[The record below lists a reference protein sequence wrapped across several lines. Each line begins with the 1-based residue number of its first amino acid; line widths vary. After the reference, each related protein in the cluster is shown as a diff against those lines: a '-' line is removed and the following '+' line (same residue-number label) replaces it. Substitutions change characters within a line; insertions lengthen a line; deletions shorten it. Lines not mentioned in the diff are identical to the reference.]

1 VFWFPQNQRF
11 SQEGQILHFN
21 LISFPEKYAEYA
33 LEKAFCVLPL
43 LVVR

>member
-11 SQEGQILHFN
+11 SHEGQILQFYI
-21 LISFPEKYAEYA
+21 ISFPEKYAESA
-33 LEKAFCVLPL
+33 LEKAFCVLRL